1 MTTQQRISDISKQF
15 TAARKL
21 EVEPL
26 DNTLIELVK
35 SMAAND
41 PQARKQANIM
51 WAEYDKEYNATIVS
65 NGTTAQ

>member
-15 TAARKL
+15 IAARKL

-51 WAEYDKEYNATIVS
+51 WAEYDKEYKLILVANKTV
-65 NGTTAQ
+65 